1 MLLSSRSLHTLF
13 HLLGMPF
20 HAPSAR
26 QVPTHPSR
34 LSFHVLPSGELPF
47 SLPISLS
54 PRTHPSL
61 SHSDILWDV
70 QANSRLIL

>member
-1 MLLSSRSLHTLF
+1 MLLSSRPLHMLF

-34 LSFHVLPSGELPF
+34 LSFHVLPSENF
-47 SLPISLS
+47 RFFLPISLS
-54 PRTHPSL
+54 PRTRPSL

-70 QANSRLIL
+70 QANSRSIL